1 MKILITG
8 AAGFIGANLSKRLV
22 EIEPEVDIVGI
33 DSMNDYYD
41 PGIKEYRLRE
51 IESALSRH
59 PGATWRFVRGSIADR
74 SLVDG
79 LFREF
84 RPEIV
89 VNLAAQA
96 GVRYSI
102 INPDAYVETNLIG
115 F

>member
-41 PGIKEYRLRE
+41 LGIKEYRLRE

-59 PGATWRFVRGSIADR
+59 P
-74 SLVDG
+74 
-79 LFREF
+79 
-84 RPEIV
+84 
-89 VNLAAQA
+89 
-96 GVRYSI
+96 
-102 INPDAYVETNLIG
+102 
-115 F
+115 

>member
-1 MKILITG
+1 
-8 AAGFIGANLSKRLV
+8 
-22 EIEPEVDIVGI
+22 
-33 DSMNDYYD
+33 MNDYYD

-89 VNLAAQA
+89 VNPVL
-96 GVRYSI
+96 GMS
-102 INPDAYVETNLIG
+102 
-115 F
+115 

>member
-59 PGATWRFVRGSIADR
+59 PGATWRFVRAALPTDPLWTVCSGSSGQR
-74 SLVDG
+74 
-79 LFREF
+79 
-84 RPEIV
+84 
-89 VNLAAQA
+89 
-96 GVRYSI
+96 
-102 INPDAYVETNLIG
+102 
-115 F
+115 